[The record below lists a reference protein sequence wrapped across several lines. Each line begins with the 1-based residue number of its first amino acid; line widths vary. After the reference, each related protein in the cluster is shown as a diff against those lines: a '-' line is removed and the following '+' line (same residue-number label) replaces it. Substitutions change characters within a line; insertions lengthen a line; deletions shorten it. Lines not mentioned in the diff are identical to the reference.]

1 MSYIGYIPKPIR
13 HNTDLSPR
21 DKLIYCEVTATLDDD
36 GICTKNNAYF
46 AKVSDCTKATVSASM
61 TKLRELGYISIII
74 EKDEDSQKFRKRYII
89 PKATS
94 NLQGGG
100 NENLQKA
107 VSNTQGGVD
116 AISGTSSEG
125 GNAKAISNTGDAI
138 IINNNIRY
146 IYSNK
151 RHQIKYNENITQGQ
165 MEYLKKIVTDFYT
178 AKHKQ
183 FPNHIKSDWFDDNTL
198 TVGSVNTLFDLITI
212 DGWGEKEVRDVIR
225 WATDDDFWS
234 SNLMSLRSLR
244 TKSKN
249 GQSKFANLQLK
260 FNN

>member
-13 HNTDLSPR
+13 HSVILTPR
-21 DKLIYCEVTATLDDD
+21 DKLLYCEITANLDDR
-36 GICTKNNAYF
+36 GICTKNNIHF
-46 AKVSDCTKATVSASM
+46 ANVTGCTKSTISAGM
-61 TKLRELGYISIII
+61 TALRELGFISIII
-74 EKDEDSQKFRKRYII
+74 EKEKDSQKFRKRYII
-89 PKATS
+89 LKTTS
-94 NLQGGG
+94 DFQGGG
-100 NENLQKA
+100 NSELEKTM
-107 VSNTQGGVD
+107 SDLQGGVEPD
-116 AISGTSSEG
+116 LTAVSEG
-125 GNAKAISNTGDAI
+125 VELKTSTDTDEPI

-151 RHQIKYNENITQGQ
+151 RHRINYNKNITQGQ
-165 MEYLKKIVTDFYT
+165 LEYLKKIVTDFYI

-183 FPNHIKSDWFDDNTL
+183 FPNHVKSDWFSDNDL
-198 TVGSVNTLFDLITI
+198 TKGRVNTLFDLITN